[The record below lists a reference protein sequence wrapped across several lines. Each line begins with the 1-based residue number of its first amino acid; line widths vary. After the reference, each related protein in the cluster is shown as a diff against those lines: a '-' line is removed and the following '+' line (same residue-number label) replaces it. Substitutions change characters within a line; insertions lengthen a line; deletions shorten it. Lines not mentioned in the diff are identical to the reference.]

1 MRMAYRT
8 VQEIINEHPH
18 LKSASFYNAIVR
30 SIKDGPLRGRAIP
43 LNRNDP
49 AAKFKL
55 NKAVTRG
62 GRAGQREVTNF
73 VILDD
78 SAFNQWFEENKESI
92 RSTRAMGRSQVVM
105 PRLDEI
111 QSGEFSPEQLRA
123 LAEHVANRRYGVNRG
138 RGGGARA
145 TAPAAPAKRGRPA
158 RKTSK

>member
-1 MRMAYRT
+1 MAYRT
-8 VQEIINEHPH
+8 VQEIISENPH
-18 LKSASFYNAIVR
+18 LKPASFYNAIMR

-73 VILDD
+73 VILDQ
-78 SAFNQWFEENKESI
+78 SAFDAWFEENKNGI

-111 QSGEFSPEQLRA
+111 QSGEYSPEQLRA

-138 RGGGARA
+138 RKSGGQAA
-145 TAPAAPAKRGRPA
+145 AAAAPAKKPRTT
-158 RKTSK
+158 RKSSK